1 MSKCP
6 AKPCRYPG
14 CPQLTHE
21 RYCSVHA
28 KVETARYRKY
38 QRDPKINRH
47 YDKAWKQVRK
57 RYLAAH
63 PLCEDCQKA
72 GRVTPAAE
80 VHHIQPLS
88 KGGTH
93 DESNLRALCKPCYSR
108 QSAVDGDRWR
118 QAPRVYTH

>member
-38 QRDPKINRH
+38 QRDPKINRR

-63 PLCEDCQKA
+63 PLCEDSQKA

-80 VHHIQPLS
+80 MHHIQPLS

-93 DESNLRALCKPCYSR
+93 DESNLRRCVSPATLG

-118 QAPRVYTH
+118 QAPRVYTY

>member
-1 MSKCP
+1 M
-6 AKPCRYPG
+6 
-14 CPQLTHE
+14 
-21 RYCSVHA
+21 HA

-38 QRDPKINRH
+38 QRDPKINRR

>member
-38 QRDPKINRH
+38 QRDPKINRR

-72 GRVTPAAE
+72 GRVTPASHPTTLEGWYA
-80 VHHIQPLS
+80 
-88 KGGTH
+88 
-93 DESNLRALCKPCYSR
+93 
-108 QSAVDGDRWR
+108 
-118 QAPRVYTH
+118 